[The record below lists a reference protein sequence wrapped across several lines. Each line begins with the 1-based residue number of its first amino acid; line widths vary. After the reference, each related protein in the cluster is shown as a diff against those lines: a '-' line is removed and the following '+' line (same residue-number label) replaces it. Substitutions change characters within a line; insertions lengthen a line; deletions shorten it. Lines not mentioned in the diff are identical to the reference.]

1 MNILKGIDL
10 KPFHAMFKKDTDSK
24 HENAQHTV
32 IRRQA
37 KQGNTAENVRTQ
49 EEADAGENMLR

>member
-1 MNILKGIDL
+1 
-10 KPFHAMFKKDTDSK
+10 MFKEDTDSK

>member
-1 MNILKGIDL
+1 
-10 KPFHAMFKKDTDSK
+10 MFKEDTDSK

-37 KQGNTAENVRTQ
+37 KQDNTAENVRTQ
-49 EEADAGENMLR
+49 EEAGAGENMLR